1 MSSTTT
7 NGTTRNGTTGRG
19 TAKTSARRAATALLL
34 ISALAGGTLTA
45 GAASATTQSPRSDAA
60 AAAVSLQ
67 TAIKNKARQQVG
79 MSPRNRERAGNCNY
93 YSAVATSP
101 KSGVVGSCKKV
112 GGLQWR
118 TNNWCADFVRYVW
131 KNSGAR
137 TKNTDAFA
145 GSFYRARNSIGAWH
159 ARGSYVPKIGD
170 AVLYDWDGG
179 TPSLGTNGWD
189 VDHIGIVIGYNAK
202 TKALTTIEGNTTK
215 SGNGGTEGVYQRTRY
230 NTKAGDVVG
239 YVTPRK

>member
-1 MSSTTT
+1 MSGNTTF
-7 NGTTRNGTTGRG
+7 GTTRP
-19 TAKTSARRAATALLL
+19 ARRAAALLL
-34 ISALAGGTLTA
+34 ISALAGGALTA
-45 GAASATTQSPRSDAA
+45 EAASAATASPRSSSAA
-60 AAAVSLQ
+60 AAASLP
-67 TAIKNKARQQVG
+67 TTIKAKAQQQVKL
-79 MSPRNRERAGNCNY
+79 SPRNREMSGNCNY
-93 YSAVATSP
+93 YSAVATAP
-101 KSGVVGSCKKV
+101 KSGSVGKCKKV

-137 TKNTDAFA
+137 QKGTDAFA
-145 GSFYRARNSIGAWH
+145 GSFYRARKSIGTWH
-159 ARGSYVPKIGD
+159 ARGSYVPKVGD

-179 TPSLGTNGWD
+179 TPSLGNNGWD
-189 VDHIGIVIGYNAK
+189 VDHIGIVIGYNPK

-215 SGNGGTEGVYQRTRY
+215 NGKGGTEGVYQRTRY